1 MCFIKLHCDWV
12 TVAFFIA
19 CGSGL
24 LFKRNSS
31 MLQTLLQTDFIV
43 TIFILIFGSVLL
55 SNMVALLFMGI
66 LKLLIII
73 RRIN

>member
-1 MCFIKLHCDWV
+1 
-12 TVAFFIA
+12 
-19 CGSGL
+19 
-24 LFKRNSS
+24 

-55 SNMVALLFMGI
+55 SNVVALLFMGI